1 MSQPSTTVRL
11 RLVAGGP
18 AWIEWVMQLIPV
30 LDLAHGVAVQAR
42 AGDRARYAPA
52 ESVLTP
58 RVAGDPLALIQAYR
72 DDLRARECYV
82 ADLDAIQGGELQRG
96 PLRGLA
102 RAGAPCG
109 LLVDAGI
116 SDAGAALEV
125 LSLGADRVIVGLE
138 TLRSF
143 DDLASIVV
151 AAAPERVVFSLD
163 LRRGRPMLHPANR
176 HLGRAEPD
184 AVSLAGRA
192 VAAGVKT
199 VLVLDVGR
207 VGTGGGVDFELV
219 EAIRRA
225 FRSVRLLAGGGVS
238 GRRDLDRVRDAGC
251 DGVLVATAIH
261 AGRIGAADVL
271 ALAAPA
277 SAQSSASTSR

>member
-1 MSQPSTTVRL
+1 VRL

-42 AGDRARYAPA
+42 AGNRARYAPA
-52 ESVLTP
+52 QSALTP
-58 RVAGDPLALIQAYR
+58 GVAGDPLALIQAYR
-72 DDLRARECYV
+72 DRLGVRECYV
-82 ADLDAIQGGELQRG
+82 ADLDAIQGGEMQHG
-96 PLRGLA
+96 TLRDLA

-116 SDAGAALEV
+116 SDEGGALEV
-125 LSLGADRVIVGLE
+125 LALGAHRVVVGLE
-138 TLRSF
+138 TLRAFS
-143 DDLASIVV
+143 DLASIV
-151 AAAPERVVFSLD
+151 AAAGPDRVIFSLD
-163 LRRGRPMLHPANR
+163 LRLGRPMLHPANR
-176 HLGRAEPD
+176 AAGGAEPS

-199 VLVLDVGR
+199 LLALDVGR
-207 VGTGGGVDFELV
+207 VGTGGGADLELV
-219 EAIRRA
+219 ETLRRG
-225 FRSVRLLAGGGVS
+225 FPSVRLLAGGGVS
-238 GRRDLDRVRDAGC
+238 GGRDLDLIRAAGC

-261 AGRIGAADVL
+261 TGRIGAADL
-271 ALAAPA
+271 RALVGEA